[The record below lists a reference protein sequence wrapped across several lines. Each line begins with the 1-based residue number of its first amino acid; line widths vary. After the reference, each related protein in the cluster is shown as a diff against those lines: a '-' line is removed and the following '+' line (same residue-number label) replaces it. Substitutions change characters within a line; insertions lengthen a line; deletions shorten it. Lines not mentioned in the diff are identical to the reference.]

1 MGIKY
6 DGRRKMGCS
15 LGHSE
20 GKRINQIKKNFQCA
34 KRIHSYNLLNY
45 QYIDLYSNYFIHYN

>member
-20 GKRINQIKKNFQCA
+20 GKRINQIKKNVQCA
-34 KRIHSYNLLNY
+34 KRIHFYNLLNY
-45 QYIDLYSNYFIHYN
+45 QYIDLHSN